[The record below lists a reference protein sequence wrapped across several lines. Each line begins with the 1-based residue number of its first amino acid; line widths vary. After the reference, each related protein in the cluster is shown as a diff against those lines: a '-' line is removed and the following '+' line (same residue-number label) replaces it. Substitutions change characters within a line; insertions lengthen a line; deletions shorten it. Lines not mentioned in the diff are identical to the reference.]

1 MKCQILHE
9 TRGRLRIHACIGR
22 MTLSD
27 ADTLEYAI
35 AAVPG
40 VTKVQ
45 VFDRTCDAVIRYEGE
60 RSAVIAA
67 LSGFSFTD
75 PEKKALVPERTG
87 RELNR
92 YYEEKLANRVIV
104 HFAKK
109 LLLPTAVRRV
119 LSVLKAAKFILK
131 GLKSL
136 RSGRLKVEFLDAV
149 AIGVSILRGD
159 FSTASSV
166 MFLLQLGDILE
177 EWTHRKSLEDLA
189 RTMALDVDKVW
200 LIGADGK
207 EVLSGVSDVRIGDTM
222 LLRAGEIIPLDGAV
236 LSGECTVNQAAITGE
251 SLPVRKTEEAPIYAG
266 TVLEEGEI
274 RARVTNNP
282 GTGRYDRIIRMVEE
296 SEKLKSVSAS
306 SAAALA
312 DRLVPW
318 SLGGSALT
326 YLLTRNA
333 TTAVSVLMVDFSC
346 ALKLSIPLLFLSAIR
361 ECSDLKMTVKGGRFL
376 EKMAEA
382 DTVVFDKTGTLTHAE
397 PRVYQV
403 VPFGDTDP
411 DEALRL
417 AACLEEHFP
426 HSIANAVVR
435 AAKEKGLDHEEKH
448 AKVNYVVAHG
458 IQSSIDGK
466 TLAIGSYHF
475 IFEDEKCRIPEGAE
489 TLFESLPP
497 EYSHLYFAED
507 GVLIAVILI
516 EDPVREDAKAVIQ
529 ALKALG
535 ISKTVMMTGDSARTA
550 KAVAA
555 KVGVDE
561 YHAEVL
567 PEDKAA
573 FIRREHEAGRKVIM
587 LGDGIN
593 DSPALSEADV
603 GIAVA
608 AGAAIAREISDITIR
623 TDDLTRLVLLRR
635 LSMLLTEKIQGNYRF
650 IMLFNGTLIALG
662 VLGILPPAVSAL
674 LHNSSTLFVS
684 LKSMQ
689 KLLKAETEAH

>member
-9 TRGRLRIHACIGR
+9 SAGRLRIHACISR
-22 MTLSD
+22 MTLSM
-27 ADTLEYAI
+27 ADILEYAI

-45 VFDRTCDAVIRYEGE
+45 VFDRTCDAVILYTGDRA
-60 RSAVIAA
+60 AVTHA
-67 LSGFSFTD
+67 LSRFSFDD
-75 PEKKALVPERTG
+75 PKAKALVPERTG

-92 YYEEKLANRVIV
+92 YYEEKLANKVILHYV
-104 HFAKK
+104 KK
-109 LLLPTAVRRV
+109 LLLPVYVRRV
-119 LSVLKAAKFILK
+119 LSVLKAARFILK

-136 RSGRLKVEFLDAV
+136 LSGRLKVEFLDAA
-149 AIGVSILRGD
+149 AIAVSMIRGD

-177 EWTHRKSLEDLA
+177 EWTHRKSLDDLA
-189 RTMALDVDKVW
+189 RTMALEVDRVW
-200 LIGADGK
+200 LKTPDGR
-207 EVLSGVSDVRIGDTM
+207 EVLTDLSEVHVDDVM
-222 LLRAGEIIPLDGAV
+222 LLRSGEIIPLDGRV

-251 SLPVRKTEEAPIYAG
+251 SLPVRKTEDSLIYAG

-274 RARVTNNP
+274 LAAVTNDP
-282 GTGRYDRIIRMVEE
+282 GTGRYDRIVKMVEE

-306 SAAALA
+306 RASALA

-318 SLGGSALT
+318 SLGGSVLT
-326 YLLTRNA
+326 YLLTQNA
-333 TTAVSVLMVDFSC
+333 TKAVSVLMVDFSC

-376 EKMAEA
+376 EEMAEA
-382 DTVVFDKTGTLTHAE
+382 DTIVFDKTGTLTHAS

-426 HSIANAVVR
+426 HSIANAVVQ
-435 AAKEKGLDHEEKH
+435 AAKEKGLQHEEKH
-448 AKVNYVVAHG
+448 AKVNYIVAHG

-475 IFEDEKCRIPEGAE
+475 IFEDEKCRIPEG
-489 TLFESLPP
+489 FEARFEALPP
-497 EYSHLYFAED
+497 EYSHLYFAEN
-507 GVLIAVILI
+507 GELIAVILI
-516 EDPVREDAKAVIQ
+516 EDPIRDDAAEVIRE
-529 ALKALG
+529 LKSLG
-535 ISKTVMMTGDSARTA
+535 IGKTVMMTGDSERTA
-550 KAVAA
+550 RAVAA

-573 FIRREHEAGRKVIM
+573 FVREEHAAGRRVIM

-608 AGAAIAREISDITIR
+608 SGAAIAREISDITIR
-623 TDDLTRLVLLRR
+623 SEDLRCLVLLRQ
-635 LSMLLTEKIQGNYRF
+635 LSLLLADRIRGNYRF

-662 VLGILPPAVSAL
+662 VLGILPPAASAV
-674 LHNSSTLFVS
+674 LHNSSTLLVA

-689 KLLKAETEAH
+689 KLLKNPD